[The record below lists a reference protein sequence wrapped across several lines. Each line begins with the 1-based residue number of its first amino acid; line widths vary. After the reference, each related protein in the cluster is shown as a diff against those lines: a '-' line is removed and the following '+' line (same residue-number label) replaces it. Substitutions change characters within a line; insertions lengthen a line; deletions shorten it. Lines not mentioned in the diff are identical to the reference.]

1 MLQVLLPLLL
11 LSASSIAAPSLQSVQ
26 SVQSVQTTAQ
36 STAQQRASDLYYTPI
51 TSVTD
56 ETRYTTKNP
65 DVELVALNKVKHS
78 KGNLVFSSGQRIS
91 GDKLLVNNYADESFT
106 TAVNVEVEMRY
117 PSATGTGSTLT
128 CIEIYVD
135 SSANDADAYFT
146 EGSIGKT
153 AAAILLTSDQ
163 TRTFSYEAYFY
174 GY

>member
-1 MLQVLLPLLL
+1 
-11 LSASSIAAPSLQSVQ
+11 
-26 SVQSVQTTAQ
+26 
-36 STAQQRASDLYYTPI
+36 RASDLYYTPI

-65 DVELVALNKVKHS
+65 DVELVALTKVKHS